1 MSKEASGTS
10 KKLKLLGY
18 RGLLFFFLTIINLHH
33 AKLLVGNAQYAHVPA
48 GRQVFLYSLY
58 MHFGIFLAGAM
69 AQVGAKLKHGKAILH
84 HLLSEFR
91 IVLPV
96 LLGFGGQ
103 IEKYHD
109 PHNTV
114 FVQSHVYEGSSGYS
128 IFLSV
133 PSKHLASEAVVR

>member
-1 MSKEASGTS
+1 MSTRAFCTS
-10 KKLKLLGY
+10 KKFKLLGY
-18 RGLLFFFLTIINLHH
+18 GRLFFFFLPVVNLHH
-33 AKLLVGNAQYAHVPA
+33 AKLLVGNAQNAHMPT
-48 GRQVFLYSLY
+48 GWQVFLYTLY
-58 MHFGIFLAGAM
+58 VNFGIFVAGAM
-69 AQVGAKLKHGKAILH
+69 AQVGTKLKHGKAIFH
-84 HLLSEFR
+84 HLLPEFC
-91 IVLPV
+91 IVFPV